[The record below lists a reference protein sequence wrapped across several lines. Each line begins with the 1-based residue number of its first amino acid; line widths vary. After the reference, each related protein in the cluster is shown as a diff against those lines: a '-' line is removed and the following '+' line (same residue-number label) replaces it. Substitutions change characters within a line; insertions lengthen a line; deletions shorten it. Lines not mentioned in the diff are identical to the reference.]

1 VPTLRAL
8 KRSRQAILYAW
19 SLRKL
24 VERFSP
30 DDLRALD
37 SQARA
42 KWLALIGEH
51 ARGYQ
56 REIAALRQEL
66 SPVFNFKPLSDEAP
80 TEIANEPGLARATL
94 RLNELAAGADDAV
107 RSAFTLSASGSPTV
121 KSPQFWR
128 ALTGAESLAQKIE
141 NASQRLKSAI

>member
-1 VPTLRAL
+1 
-8 KRSRQAILYAW
+8 
-19 SLRKL
+19 

-30 DDLRALD
+30 DDLRSLD

-66 SPVFNFKPLSDEAP
+66 SPVFNVEPLSDEAP
-80 TEIANEPGLARATL
+80 TEIADESELSSAAL
-94 RLNELAAGADDAV
+94 RLNELAVGADDAV
-107 RSAFTLSASGSPTV
+107 RSGFTLSAGGSPAV

-128 ALTGAESLAQKIE
+128 ALTGAESLARKIE
-141 NASQRLKSAI
+141 NMS

>member
-1 VPTLRAL
+1 
-8 KRSRQAILYAW
+8 
-19 SLRKL
+19 

-30 DDLRALD
+30 DDPRALD

-66 SPVFNFKPLSDEAP
+66 SPVFNLEPLVDEAP
-80 TEIANEPGLARATL
+80 TEITDESELSRATL
-94 RLNELAAGADDAV
+94 RLNELASGADDAI
-107 RSAFTLSASGSPTV
+107 RPAFTLSAGGSPAV
-121 KSPQFWR
+121 MSPQFRR
-128 ALTGAESLAQKIE
+128 ALSGAESLARKIE
-141 NASQRLKSAI
+141 NMSQRLKSAINKERR

>member
-1 VPTLRAL
+1 M
-8 KRSRQAILYAW
+8 
-19 SLRKL
+19 
-24 VERFSP
+24 ERFSP

-66 SPVFNFKPLSDEAP
+66 SPVFNLEPLVDEAP
-80 TEIANEPGLARATL
+80 TEITDESELSRATL
-94 RLNELAAGADDAV
+94 RLNELASGADDAI
-107 RSAFTLSASGSPTV
+107 RSAFTLSAGGSPAV

-128 ALTGAESLAQKIE
+128 ALTGAESLARKIE
-141 NASQRLKSAI
+141 NMSQRLKSAINKERR